1 MSYPPSNRRAQ
12 SGVAAI
18 EFALIIPVIIML
30 MAAAYEFGRISWQ
43 YNTVQQAAYAGA
55 RYLSS
60 APRAEITSP
69 AGRDAAVATARQ
81 IVLDAL
87 SAGGVDF
94 PDPGSL
100 FVYCYFCGSS
110 SLTPGSMQVFLAVPL
125 VQGDSPFTV
134 VSFDWLSDVVLS
146 ANITVP
152 YAN

>member
-1 MSYPPSNRRAQ
+1 MSHRPLRRRAQ
-12 SGVAAI
+12 NGVAAI

-87 SAGGVDF
+87 GAGGVDF
-94 PDPGSL
+94 PDPGAL
-100 FVYCYFCGSS
+100 LVNCYSCGAS
-110 SLTPGSMQVFLAVPL
+110 SLAPSAMQVFLVVPL
-125 VQGDSPFTV
+125 VQGDSLLAL
-134 VSFDWLSDVVLS
+134 VSFAWLSDVQLS
-146 ANITVP
+146 ANISVP

>member
-69 AGRDAAVATARQ
+69 AGSAAATATARQ

-87 SAGGVDF
+87 SAGGVVLPS
-94 PDPGSL
+94 PDSL
-100 FVYCYFCGSS
+100 FVYCYFCGVSS
-110 SLTPGSMQVFLAVPL
+110 FSPSSIQVFLAVPL
-125 VQGDSPFTV
+125 VQGDSLFTI
-134 VSFDWLSDVVLS
+134 VSFDWLSDVQLT